1 MKAIGYEYLSSKD
14 DRGPARLGHRHARVC
29 TQTHTRARPPM
40 SLSLEA
46 TITFSLALGAIP
58 SQPRALQSKSC
69 SCLFPKV
76 DGSRLCKPCKIQ
88 KAQETPRELGEDSN
102 SQPPIPPEILRTG

>member
-14 DRGPARLGHRHARVC
+14 DRGPARLGHRHVRVC
-29 TQTHTRARPPM
+29 THTDTRARPPM

-46 TITFSLALGAIP
+46 TITFFLALGAIP
-58 SQPRALQSKSC
+58 SQPRALQSKSH

-88 KAQETPRELGEDSN
+88 KAQETPGELGEDSN